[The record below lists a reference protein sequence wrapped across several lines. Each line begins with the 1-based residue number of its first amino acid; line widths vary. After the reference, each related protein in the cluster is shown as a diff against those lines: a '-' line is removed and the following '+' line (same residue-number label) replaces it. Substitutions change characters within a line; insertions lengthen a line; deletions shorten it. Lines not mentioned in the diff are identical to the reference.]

1 MNALLTSPLSP
12 MGLLFG
18 GGALLFWGRRY
29 LSARVQQSLPVAWI
43 ILAMLLWLRL
53 RWMPPG
59 AGQWWLWQA
68 PLGLETALGFQWNGW
83 TWIAGW
89 LLFLAALTV
98 VLLPQWKPRSGFF
111 PIQFWILWLLAA
123 ALLVVSAAT
132 WSTLLIAWA
141 LLLFFTGVVAGSPP
155 RSAPLA
161 WTMLA
166 VAGLF
171 LYMAPL
177 FNGFGSFT
185 LLLQAE
191 TLNLQ
196 AQLLV
201 SLAVMVVV
209 GAYPF
214 HVWMTASASRAPGHQ
229 LALHV
234 LPALAAL
241 HMLSRFDVPLLSSFS
256 WISFGIAGLL
266 GSAIAAWLSED
277 EQQVWDFIAI
287 NRTTWVM
294 LALALSRD
302 ASLYRYLAPLT
313 ALGVILIVWGV
324 FRVHASRS
332 HPIFKLLTLA
342 FLLGFPF
349 TPGFVLNIHLAQ
361 LATSVLGFPG
371 WILVLLSQTVFVAA
385 FLRSRGVFADGRQD
399 ITGNDASPSWRLT
412 WTMALVVAFG
422 IFWGAFPHLLARTV
436 GLAPLDMYANPLA
449 PLRHAGVLTGW
460 MTLLLPLLLGWLLA
474 RWHQRL
480 FAGLEAFT
488 HRMAEI
494 ARLRWLV
501 RGVETGFH
509 YLAISV
515 GFAADILDGAGQFG
529 WVLFVL
535 LILWLF
541 FR

>member
-1 MNALLTSPLSP
+1 

-18 GGALLFWGRRY
+18 GGAFLFLFHRHLSRR
-29 LSARVQQSLPVAWI
+29 LQQALPVAGI

-53 RWMPPG
+53 RWLPPG

-98 VLLPQWKPRSGFF
+98 VLLPQWKPRPGFF

-161 WTMLA
+161 WTMLFM
-166 VAGLF
+166 AGVF
-171 LYMAPL
+171 LYLAPL

-185 LLLQAE
+185 LMLQAE

-201 SLAVMVVV
+201 SLAVMIVV

-214 HVWMTASASRAPGHQ
+214 HVWKTASEQRAPGHQ
-229 LALHV
+229 LALHGI
-234 LPALAAL
+234 PALAAL
-241 HMLSRFDVPLLSSFS
+241 HVLSRFDIPLLSSFS

-266 GSAIAAWLSED
+266 GSAIAAWLSE
-277 EQQVWDFIAI
+277 EESQVWDFVAI
-287 NRTTWVM
+287 NRATWVM

-302 ASLYRYLAPLT
+302 AGLYRYLTPLT
-313 ALGVILIVWGV
+313 ALGVILLVWGL
-324 FRVHASRS
+324 FRTHSART
-332 HPIFKLLTLA
+332 HPLLKLMVLA
-342 FLLGFPF
+342 FMLGFPL

-385 FLRSRGVFADGRQD
+385 VLRNRAAGESTPAMEAEQDDLPTSRF
-399 ITGNDASPSWRLT
+399 T
-412 WTMALVVAFG
+412 WMMVLVVAFG
-422 IFWGAFPHLLARTV
+422 LLWGAFPNVLARTA
-436 GLAPLDMYANPLA
+436 GLSPTDLYASILVPI
-449 PLRHAGVLTGW
+449 RSAGLLTGW

-474 RWHQRL
+474 RWRPRL
-480 FAGLEAFT
+480 FAGLDAFT
-488 HRMAEI
+488 RRVADI
-494 ARLRWLV
+494 AKLQWLV
-501 RGVETGFH
+501 RGLETGFH

-529 WVLFVL
+529 WVLLVL

-541 FR
+541 FK